1 MRLFYQPGKEKNSFE
16 KKNLSIAVNRV
27 PSSWSQRQITK
38 QNRVPGSLE
47 CDYTWK
53 EGKDEE
59 TEGEG
64 GLGRLS

>member
-1 MRLFYQPGKEKNSFE
+1 M
-16 KKNLSIAVNRV
+16 AVNPV
-27 PSSWSQRQITK
+27 PSRLASAANNEAET
-38 QNRVPGSLE
+38 RVPGSLE

-59 TEGEG
+59 TAGEE

>member
-1 MRLFYQPGKEKNSFE
+1 M
-16 KKNLSIAVNRV
+16 AVNPV
-27 PSSWSQRQITK
+27 PSSWPQRQIMK

-59 TEGEG
+59 TDGEER
-64 GLGRLS
+64 LGRLS